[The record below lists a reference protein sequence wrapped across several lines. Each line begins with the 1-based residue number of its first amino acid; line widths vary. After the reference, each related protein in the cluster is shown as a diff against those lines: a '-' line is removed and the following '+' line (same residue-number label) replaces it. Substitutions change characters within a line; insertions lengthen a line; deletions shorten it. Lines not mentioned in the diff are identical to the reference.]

1 MPFTNIIFCLGCPNT
16 GFYYGI
22 DCCSNVNCQYC
33 RMDTGTCLECKPGY
47 IGDKCDI
54 GDV

>member
-1 MPFTNIIFCLGCPNT
+1 MPLIIIILCLGCPNT

-33 RMDTGTCLECKPGY
+33 HMDTGTCLECKPGY
-47 IGDKCDI
+47 IGDKCDK